1 MKVLLRHISIIFRK
15 FFRSRQWISG
25 LMGKLFFALLI
36 LYLLLISSQ
45 LDRALK
51 KLIPDSPPVYSVN
64 GFLLY
69 VFAMLFITG
78 LLMQKIP
85 FDSVRPYLLLNI
97 SKRKISHLL
106 LVRVI
111 FGFKA
116 FFVAALFTPFAFI
129 SIPDSHSF
137 SEALFWLLNIY
148 VSVFSLNLLVQIIKL
163 VFWNNLKTFGVLAS
177 LATVTAILGELY
189 VFNTGEFSGYI
200 FSAFLRQPLALLIS
214 IGMFILLYRINCGLL
229 RREFYIDK
237 SPKKEKKISGNI
249 LYDMAGFFGS
259 NADLIK
265 FNLKQ
270 IFRNKRGK
278 MSYLYWLGM
287 LLFMG
292 LLMKNV
298 LFGNQS
304 SYFMSYF
311 IMLFL
316 PAGFLYQ
323 HNQFF
328 FPWDSYQ
335 ADFVHTANIDFR
347 KYMFARIYTVA
358 ILILPIY
365 LITFLLGILS
375 RDLLYMSLSSF
386 LLNIGYS
393 SFVLIILSAFSVR
406 EIDVNQSIFF
416 NYQGVSAFQYFSV
429 IILFLLPGLVLLI
442 FRSNP
447 MWAYL
452 VNGLIGLSG
461 ILLKDKWMDL
471 IHNIFLK
478 KKHEILEELR

>member
-1 MKVLLRHISIIFRK
+1 
-15 FFRSRQWISG
+15 
-25 LMGKLFFALLI
+25 
-36 LYLLLISSQ
+36 
-45 LDRALK
+45 
-51 KLIPDSPPVYSVN
+51 
-64 GFLLY
+64 
-69 VFAMLFITG
+69 ML
-78 LLMQKIP
+78 QKIP
-85 FDSVRPYLLLNI
+85 FDSIRPYLLLNI
-97 SKRKISHLL
+97 SKKKISHLL
-106 LVRVI
+106 LIRTI
-111 FGFKA
+111 FGFKT

-129 SIPDSHSF
+129 SIPDSHSLN
-137 SEALFWLLNIY
+137 EALFWLFNIF
-148 VSVFSLNLLVQIIKL
+148 VLVISLNLLIQIIKL
-163 VFWNNLKTFGVLAS
+163 IFWNNFKTLGFFTS
-177 LATVTAILGELY
+177 LIVVTAILRELY
-189 VFNTGEFSGYI
+189 VFNTGELSGYI
-200 FSAFLRQPLALLIS
+200 FSAFLQQPLALLIS
-214 IGMFILLYRINCGLL
+214 IGAFIPLYRINCTLL
-229 RREFYIDK
+229 RQEYYIDK
-237 SPKKEKKISGNI
+237 SPKKEKKISDNI
-249 LYDMAGFFGS
+249 LYDMLGVFGS

-287 LLFMG
+287 FLFMG
-292 LLMKNV
+292 LLMKDV

-304 SYFMSYF
+304 SNIMSYF
-311 IMLFL
+311 IVLFL

-335 ADFVHTANIDFR
+335 ADFVHTAKIDFR
-347 KYMFARIYTVA
+347 KYMFARIYTVI
-358 ILILPIY
+358 ILIQPIY
-365 LITFLLGILS
+365 LMTFLLGIFS
-375 RDLLYMSLSSF
+375 RDLLYISLSSF

-393 SFVLIILSAFSVR
+393 SFVLIILSIFSVR

-442 FRSNP
+442 FRNNP

-471 IHNIFLK
+471 INNIFLK
-478 KKHEILEELR
+478 RKHEILEELR